1 VKEGTTK
8 LRDNVKGGAL
18 TEVTFFILLS
28 VYTPRHGYA
37 IMQFIEGI
45 TRGRLLL
52 GAGTLYGAL
61 TALQKKGW
69 IISFENDE
77 ERKKEYVI
85 TSLGKEVAEK
95 ELFRLRETSHI
106 AAQIIGGK
114 DHG

>member
-1 VKEGTTK
+1 
-8 LRDNVKGGAL
+8 
-18 TEVTFFILLS
+18 
-28 VYTPRHGYA
+28 
-37 IMQFIEGI
+37 M
-45 TRGRLLL
+45 
-52 GAGTLYGAL
+52 
-61 TALQKKGW
+61 QKKGW

-85 TSLGKEVAEK
+85 TSLGKKVAEK